1 MSKLMATFLIL
12 HRHPSPVLHFKAP
25 SDTSFSYF
33 ADIIVQPKDG
43 NPNSSTSSALKK
55 RSKDNSVIHFIDLAR
70 RISVTPLHSMHRPI
84 RPLDLETL

>member
-1 MSKLMATFLIL
+1 MATFLIL

-55 RSKDNSVIHFIDLAR
+55 RSKDVRL
-70 RISVTPLHSMHRPI
+70 
-84 RPLDLETL
+84 